1 MIDHLSV
8 YSGFLRGGLDSWTAL
23 QLTRKKLG
31 VCEFFE
37 EGLKLGVCPRNTPP
51 LPHTQ
56 GRKRDTWVAAFTRAV
71 KGAQALKA
79 RDRLNNQSQKLAQGE
94 ALRHTEAFPSGVPPY
109 MPAYMRR
116 VLSHVHD
123 SNEWKNVVK
132 SHEGRV
138 EGGVVFFR
146 DSKSAVDCRK
156 ELRKLGVTAGL
167 PQKQFAGGG
176 GYAFEINI
184 ETIEIV
190 VPEVSE
196 SKPDYP
202 RTMMGEAFAQA
213 GLLR

>member
-51 LPHTQ
+51 LPHKQ
-56 GRKRDTWVAAFTRAV
+56 GRKRDTWVAAYTRAV

-79 RDRLNNQSQKLAQGE
+79 RDRLNNQSQKLAEGE
-94 ALRHTEAFPSGVPPY
+94 TLQHTEAFPSGVPPY
-109 MPAYMRR
+109 MPAYMRH

-132 SHEGRV
+132 THDGRV
-138 EGGVVFFR
+138 DGGVVFFR
-146 DSKSAVDCRK
+146 DSKSAVDCRR

-167 PQKQFAGGG
+167 PQKQFSGSG

-184 ETIEIV
+184 ETIEVI
-190 VPEVSE
+190 VPEKSDPV
-196 SKPDYP
+196 PDGP
-202 RTMMGEAFAQA
+202 RTVMGEALAQA